1 MLNIKKENV
10 QIVDIGKIS
19 ASASPIQEAIIGTNS
34 YDTIEP
40 PQENPSEI
48 IISSVQS
55 MAGLSEE
62 ESNRDKDTSEDPP
75 QLKQIKEED
84 FESIVECPESAVILK
99 ENTVEQC
106 ETEGIGASV
115 DIPCENFS
123 NLEVLT
129 SQLDQGC
136 SQVESTLA
144 PSESDPLASVVEPQ
158 LLESEEHAMEIIQ
171 PAMNFKIENVT
182 TANSQNSDDIRLSKD
197 TMEVEQSETNITE
210 SFSSLE
216 ARVVTL
222 DIKSEG
228 SVQNLSQGSD
238 VVGTGSLGSLE
249 ANIGAVGIYSDS
261 EPMSCSSQELQ
272 HITQE
277 SGEVALAANIQ
288 QEIPL
293 VVSES
298 EPGKECSA
306 EPLNEENKELSE
318 NTEAILSSPRVA
330 DVTESSPGQIMET
343 SEEPLM
349 TENTPALLETTV
361 LSSAADVSELSET
374 IQPALSSTV
383 DTSEL
388 LDTNQP
394 VSSSSVNP
402 PELPETNEAITS
414 ESFDTNQFKAQPNE
428 LGLLAEINEQE
439 TELETQNGMKILEE
453 NTLPINQTE
462 LLSSE
467 TKPGETESQH
477 SNPTL
482 EPVLPASQN
491 MLPNNSHTTSQE
503 LDMEAS
509 NTMEK
514 NQTEFNINSQESE
527 EIRPANEELAKQPEV
542 VSASSDEHNLIERPP
557 ESESVIEQSTDN
569 IEAELEQCLASTSDF
584 SPPKQL
590 KVRALPFEDDEDFT
604 KDIDIDSF
612 IVRNRPTNYLGDEFE
627 PDFEMGE
634 IETSKSAHR
643 EEDEIDK
650 SLGASDQVVNKQDD
664 GYIEIQGTHEF
675 ESEYSREI
683 TEDSC
688 KEAMETETTTERM
701 PSEMN
706 EDITTVPEEISCP
719 KDNKVLHETTDIQQN
734 NIDEN
739 ISNRLDESLS
749 DSMKDKE
756 ILLQDLKSKL
766 GSPQARIT
774 ADNLEEHHT
783 SPEEER
789 RMEETLLADLDDD
802 IEMTDASANQEDDDG
817 GEKTLE
823 MIVNDLNESLGEMRK

>member
-19 ASASPIQEAIIGTNS
+19 TSVSPIQEAIIGTNS

-40 PQENPSEI
+40 LQENPSEI

-62 ESNRDKDTSEDPP
+62 EPNRDKDTAEDPP
-75 QLKQIKEED
+75 QLRLIKQED
-84 FESIVECPESAVILK
+84 LHESIVECPESTAILK

-106 ETEGIGASV
+106 ETEGTGASV
-115 DIPCENFS
+115 DIPCEHFTNM
-123 NLEVLT
+123 EVLS

-158 LLESEEHAMEIIQ
+158 LLESEDHAMEIIQ

-182 TANSQNSDDIRLSKD
+182 TANSQNNDDIRLSKD
-197 TMEVEQSETNITE
+197 NMEVEQSETIITE
-210 SFSSLE
+210 SFCSLE
-216 ARVVTL
+216 AGVGTL
-222 DIKSEG
+222 DIKSDG
-228 SVQNLSQGSD
+228 SVQNLSQGSE

-261 EPMSCSSQELQ
+261 EPMVCSPQELQ

-277 SGEVALAANIQ
+277 SGEVALP
-288 QEIPL
+288 EVPL
-293 VVSES
+293 VVRES
-298 EPGKECSA
+298 EQGMECLA
-306 EPLNEENKELSE
+306 EPLSEENKELSE
-318 NTEAILSSPRVA
+318 KTEAILSPPRVA
-330 DVTESSPGQIMET
+330 DLTESLPGQIAET

-349 TENTPALLETTV
+349 TENTPTLSETTV

-374 IQPALSSTV
+374 SQPALSSTV
-383 DTSEL
+383 GTSEL
-388 LDTNQP
+388 SDTNQP

-402 PELPETNEAITS
+402 PELAETNEAITS
-414 ESFDTNQFKAQPNE
+414 ESFDTNQCKAQANE

-439 TELETQNGMKILEE
+439 TELETQNSIQILEG
-453 NTLPINQTE
+453 NTLVVNHTE

-467 TKPGETESQH
+467 TKPSETESQQA
-477 SNPTL
+477 SPTL
-482 EPVLPASQN
+482 EPVLSANQN
-491 MLPNNSHTTSQE
+491 MLPNNSHTTTQE

-514 NQTEFNINSQESE
+514 NQTEFNINSQESG
-527 EIRPANEELAKQPEV
+527 EIRSENEELAKQPEV
-542 VSASSDEHNLIERPP
+542 VDEQNVPSDLCHNLIEKPP
-557 ESESVIEQSTDN
+557 ESESVIEESTDN

-612 IVRNRPTNYLGDEFE
+612 VVRNRPTNYLGDEFE

-643 EEDEIDK
+643 GEEEIDE
-650 SLGASDQVVNKQDD
+650 SLGASDQVVNKHD
-664 GYIEIQGTHEF
+664 GYIEMEETQEF

-688 KEAMETETTTERM
+688 KEAIETERM

-706 EDITTVPEEISCP
+706 EDITTIPEEISCP
-719 KDNKVLHETTDIQQN
+719 KDNKILHETTVIQQN
-734 NIDEN
+734 NIGDT

-749 DSMKDKE
+749 DSMKEKE
-756 ILLQDLKSKL
+756 ILLQDLKS
-766 GSPQARIT
+766 SPHARIT
-774 ADNLEEHHT
+774 TEKEHHT
-783 SPEEER
+783 SPEEEM

-802 IEMTDASANQEDDDG
+802 IEMRDATENQEDDDG